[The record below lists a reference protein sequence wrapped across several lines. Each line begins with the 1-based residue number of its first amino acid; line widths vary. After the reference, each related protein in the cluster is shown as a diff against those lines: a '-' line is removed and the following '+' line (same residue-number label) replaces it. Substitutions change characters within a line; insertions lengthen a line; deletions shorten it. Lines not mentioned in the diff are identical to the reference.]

1 VKTSIDNPV
10 FIVNAEQA
18 GQRLDRFLASQLP
31 DMSRTHIQLLMEEG
45 RVLVDGGAMKPSHR
59 IEQGATVT
67 LEIPPVPLPGVDAEE
82 IPLEILY
89 EDRYLAVLNKPAGM
103 IVHPGAGAD
112 SGTLVAALLHRFG
125 GMEGLSTV
133 GGPLRPGIV
142 HRLDKGTSG
151 VIVVALTN
159 EAHLKLI
166 EEFRERR
173 VQKTYLALLHGK
185 LDGETGTV
193 DLPVARDLKRRS
205 RMTARRRDGREARTD
220 WRVRLRLENFTLV
233 EADLHTGRTHQIRVH
248 FSALGSPVV
257 GDTLYGAPRQERV
270 ATGLLPP
277 LGRNFLHAARIAFA
291 HPMTGKQMEVRAPL
305 PAELVS
311 YLKNLGDS
319 VKSAP
324 RSIDAALKEFL

>member
-173 VQKTYLALLHGK
+173 VQKTYLTLLHGK

-257 GDTLYGAPRQERV
+257 GDTVYGAPRQERV
-270 ATGLLPP
+270 GTGLLPP

-291 HPMTGKQMEVRAPL
+291 HPMTGKQIEVRAPL

-311 YLKNLGDS
+311 YLKNLGNS